1 MDERLVEAT
10 VTERKHVIVPVHYVG
25 LGCAMDPIMDIATR
39 HGLIVVEDAAQARLS
54 HQGSRALGT
63 IGPVTCLCFHK
74 TKNIISG
81 EGGALIINDP
91 TLIERTEI
99 LSEKGTDPSRF
110 FCG

>member
-10 VTERKHVIVPVHYVG
+10 VTERKRVIVPVHYVG

-54 HQGSRALGT
+54 HQGGRALGT
-63 IGPVTCLCFHK
+63 IGPLSCLCFHK

-81 EGGALIINDP
+81 KGGALIINDP
-91 TLIERTEI
+91 KLIERAEI